1 MKLAYRGSAKYMK
14 GLSVVEVV
22 GEHNIGSNFTLY
34 IFYVGED
41 MYCVS
46 KKLVDNNKTWG
57 IFNED

>member
-14 GLSVVEVV
+14 GLNVVDVV
-22 GEHNIGSNFTLY
+22 GEHKSGSNFTLY

-41 MYCVS
+41 RYCVS